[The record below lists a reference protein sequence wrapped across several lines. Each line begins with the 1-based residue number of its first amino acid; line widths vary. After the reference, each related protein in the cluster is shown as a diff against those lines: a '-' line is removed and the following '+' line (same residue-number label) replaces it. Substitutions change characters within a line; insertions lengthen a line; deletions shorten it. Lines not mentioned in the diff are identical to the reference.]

1 MDRIFLDANVLF
13 SAAYREDSSLRR
25 LWDLKDVVLLT
36 SAYALEEARRNL
48 DAAEQRDRL
57 EGLAS
62 HLEIVLSGPTTI
74 DLPEA
79 VDLPQKDR
87 PILQAAIEAGAS
99 HLLTGDRK
107 AFGRYYGQR
116 LSGALVLKPSA
127 YLSASERSQ
136 SGPLRGLSPSSPG

>member
-1 MDRIFLDANVLF
+1 MDRLFLDANVLF

-25 LWDLKDVVLLT
+25 LWDLEGVVLLT

-57 EGLAS
+57 EGLVCRMEVAPP
-62 HLEIVLSGPTTI
+62 GPAPPDLPDTV
-74 DLPEA
+74 DLPE
-79 VDLPQKDR
+79 KDR
-87 PILQAAIEAGAS
+87 PILQAAIEAEAS

-116 LSGALVLKPSA
+116 LSGVLVLKPSV
-127 YLSASERSQ
+127 YLSGRQ
-136 SGPLRGLSPSSPG
+136 GSGENHVGR